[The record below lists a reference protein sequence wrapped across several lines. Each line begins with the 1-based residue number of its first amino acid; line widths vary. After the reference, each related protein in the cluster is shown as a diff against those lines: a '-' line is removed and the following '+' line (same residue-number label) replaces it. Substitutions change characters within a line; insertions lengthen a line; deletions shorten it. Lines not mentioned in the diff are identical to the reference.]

1 MKGCIKTSSTLTS
14 FLPVTVNWAI
24 NFVIISFFSHKNKPV
39 YSKLILNVRF
49 LWKWGIYYHHT
60 QLCIDCGHTV
70 VLSSAKKIKFL
81 PLVTF

>member
-39 YSKLILNVRF
+39 YSKLILHVRF
-49 LWKWGIYYHHT
+49 LWKWGI
-60 QLCIDCGHTV
+60 
-70 VLSSAKKIKFL
+70 
-81 PLVTF
+81 